1 MESELGRCE
10 IRLNET
16 DGYGQY
22 PIAAVS
28 WFPASTGLAIGT
40 IPPQRPTMVSRSIA
54 LILISVLLAG
64 CASDPSAGYAIAE
77 HIPTWL
83 GGMPN
88 DVPPRPGTPEYD
100 AWQKQR
106 AEEATRPKSQ

>member
-10 IRLNET
+10 IRLKET
-16 DGYGQY
+16 EGYGQY
-22 PIAAVS
+22 PIVS
-28 WFPASTGLAIGT
+28 WFQASTGLAIGT
-40 IPPQRPTMVSRSIA
+40 IPPQRAKMVSRSIA

-64 CASDPSAGYAIAE
+64 CASYPSAGYAIAE

-106 AEEATRPKSQ
+106 AEEAARPKSK